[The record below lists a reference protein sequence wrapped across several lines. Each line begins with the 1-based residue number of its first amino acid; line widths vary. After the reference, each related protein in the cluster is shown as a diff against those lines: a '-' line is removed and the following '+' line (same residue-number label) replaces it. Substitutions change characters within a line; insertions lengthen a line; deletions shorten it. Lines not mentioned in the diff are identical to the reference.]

1 MTPDTQSRPDAES
14 REVADRPAVR
24 IRESAPGTAV
34 FVESGNT
41 DGWIASDTTS
51 EVTR

>member
-1 MTPDTQSRPDAES
+1 MTAEGHTRTEPDADE
-14 REVADRPAVR
+14 RPKVSV
-24 IRESAPGTAV
+24 RESAPGTAV

-41 DGWIASDTTS
+41 DGWIASDATR